1 MLRIYIVTLICTC
14 IYVYMYIHSTSDS
27 YMMILFQVTVCQL
40 LRAGLA
46 SL

>member
-1 MLRIYIVTLICTC
+1 MLRIYIVTLTC

-27 YMMILFQVTVCQL
+27 YMMILFQVTVFQL